1 MVLSDACCNRR
12 RWAPSSR
19 LEHGVARGLER
30 ASNRPCG
37 DGPRGGPGA
46 RRPRQVGAFAG
57 QYGSTPETMQTE
69 NVNQQDSGLGR
80 IIRGLTRIGTIF
92 LVLTAVAVVWA
103 VFRTRGID
111 DFITALTV
119 TGLGFGLPAVVAFVV
134 AWLLGTFDSG
144 GEAADRGTAAGG
156 QSAAAEAAQRAPFP
170 FVGYIVAIVSV
181 GVAWAMRAWLD
192 PILGREV
199 PYITFFLAV
208 AMAAWASG
216 IGPAMLAT
224 LLSLVIAWYFYVG
237 EPGFERGSLQQTI
250 GLGLFVAVSLCIAG
264 IASALRAA
272 REQAQRLVRD
282 AVGRGKAV
290 EQARAELAQERDRF
304 AVTLAS
310 IGDGVIATDAL
321 GNVTFMNPTA

>member
-1 MVLSDACCNRR
+1 MS
-12 RWAPSSR
+12 
-19 LEHGVARGLER
+19 
-30 ASNRPCG
+30 
-37 DGPRGGPGA
+37 
-46 RRPRQVGAFAG
+46 
-57 QYGSTPETMQTE
+57 TE

-80 IIRGLTRIGTIF
+80 IIRGLTWIGTIF

-103 VFRTRGID
+103 VFRTRGIE

-144 GEAADRGTAAGG
+144 AEATDRPSAPGESPAAGPP
-156 QSAAAEAAQRAPFP
+156 ERAPFP
-170 FVGYIVAIVSV
+170 LVGYLVAVVSV
-181 GVAWAMRAWLD
+181 AVAWAVRAWLD

-224 LLSLVIAWYFYVG
+224 LLSLIVAWYFYVG
-237 EPGFERGSLQQTI
+237 GPGFEIGNLRETV
-250 GLGLFVAVSLCIAG
+250 GLGLFVAVSLAIAG
-264 IASALRAA
+264 ITSALRAA
-272 REQAQRLVRD
+272 REQAQRLVRE
-282 AVGRGKAV
+282 AVGREKAV
-290 EQARAELAQERDRF
+290 EEARGELARERDRF

-321 GNVTFMNPTA
+321 GNVTFMNATAERLTGWPSAEAMNRPINKVFRVIDEESRQTIK